1 MSRYDR
7 VRRISK
13 DKVSRIG
20 TADLPEFKEDNSDI
34 LLIAVDGD
42 RCDFISQQYYGT
54 TEFWWFIASIN
65 NLNTNNIEAG
75 KQLRVPIS
83 VEQAILK

>member
-7 VRRISK
+7 VQRISK

-34 LLIAVDGD
+34 LLIATHGD
-42 RCDFISQQYYGT
+42 RCDLISQQYYGT
-54 TEFWWFIASIN
+54 TDFWWFIASVN
-65 NLNTNNIEAG
+65 NLSTNNIEAG
-75 KQLRVPIS
+75 TQLRVPLS
-83 VEQAILK
+83 LEQAILK

>member
-1 MSRYDR
+1 MSRYDI
-7 VRRISK
+7 VKKIK
-13 DKVSRIG
+13 QNKVMRIG

-34 LLIAVDGD
+34 LLIATQGD
-42 RCDFISQQYYGT
+42 RCDLISQQYYGT